1 MDLKTVINSPGMWFA
16 SSIIIIVILLQSLIY
31 LREAFKAADKLNMP
45 RETCYA
51 GMRSAMITALGPA
64 LAPVIVLLALIAVVG
79 APTAWMRLNDI
90 GAARTELAMLTLAA
104 KVIGVDPQ
112 SAAFNLKAYTYS
124 LWGMALNNIGWMLVA
139 LLFTHK
145 MGSMV
150 VKLNQK
156 YDPKWIKYLMTG
168 ASVGLFA
175 FLLSGQLINAKT
187 DNWYAAFISAGFMLV
202 ISRLFRKHQRLQE
215 VALGVSMIAGMM
227 LATAISQI

>member
-1 MDLKTVINSPGMWFA
+1 MDLKTIINSPGMWIV
-16 SSIIIIVILLQSLIY
+16 SSVMVIVILLQSMLF

-45 RETCYA
+45 RQNCYA

-64 LAPVIVLLALIAVVG
+64 FAPVIVLLALIAVLG

-90 GAARTELAMLTLAA
+90 GAARTELAMVTLAS
-104 KVIGVDPQ
+104 KVIGIDPQ

-124 LWGMALNNIGWMLVA
+124 LWGMALNNMGWMVVA

-145 MGSMV
+145 MGGMV
-150 VKLNQK
+150 TRLNQK

-175 FLLSGQLINAKT
+175 FLLSGQLVNAKLG
-187 DNWYAAFISAGFMLV
+187 NWYAAFISACFMLV
-202 ISRLFRKHQRLQE
+202 ISKMFRKHQRLQE
-215 VALGVSMIAGMM
+215 LALGLSMIAGMM
-227 LATAISQI
+227 LATAIA